1 MSSSLTDMPL
11 DLSFFISF
19 LAGSWTVPPEGRA
32 PVLSGALIDYCP
44 CLVCLEKRKAE
55 SMCVCVCVCWLD

>member
-32 PVLSGALIDYCP
+32 PVLSGALIDHRP
-44 CLVCLEKRKAE
+44 CLICLEKRKAE
-55 SMCVCVCVCWLD
+55 SMCVCLYAG

>member
-44 CLVCLEKRKAE
+44 CLTCVKKSKEE
-55 SMCVCVCVCWLD
+55 SMCVCVCLYAG